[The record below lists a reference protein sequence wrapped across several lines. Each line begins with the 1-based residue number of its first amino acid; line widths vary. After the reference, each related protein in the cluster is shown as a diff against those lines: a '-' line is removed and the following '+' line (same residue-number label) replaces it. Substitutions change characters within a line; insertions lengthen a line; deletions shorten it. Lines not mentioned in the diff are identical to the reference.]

1 MGPVPATPPRTLVL
15 LLLLTAVTGCV
26 DAVSFLRLEHVFTAN
41 MTGNVVLLGFA
52 LGGVDDLSVIG
63 SLLSLAGFLLG
74 AYAGGR
80 IVRRGGGASRTVTT
94 CLTVQT
100 GIVCALAVV
109 LAVSD
114 PERHE
119 AVRLV
124 VTFLL
129 AGAMAVQ
136 TSAARYV
143 GVAGI
148 TTVVATTTLHGLLH
162 DTGVRGRPAIP
173 PLVPV
178 GIVVAL
184 AGGAA
189 AGTAAIQL
197 STWVGLALAGAVL
210 AALTLASARGAF
222 PLPPPTPAA
231 RPAPARAPGAPGT
244 AR

>member
-1 MGPVPATPPRTLVL
+1 MPTAPPRTLVL

-80 IVRRGGGASRTVTT
+80 IVRRGGDGDHTVTT
-94 CLTVQT
+94 CLIVQT
-100 GIVCALAVV
+100 TIVCVLAAV

-162 DTGVRGRPAIP
+162 ETGVRGRPASS
-173 PLVPV
+173 PLVPF
-178 GIVVAL
+178 GIVIAL

-189 AGTAAIQL
+189 AGAAAIQL

-210 AALTLASARGAF
+210 AALTLGSARGAF
-222 PLPPPTPAA
+222 PRAPTPPAA
-231 RPAPARAPGAPGT
+231 PPAPARAPGAPGT